1 MAAGYCVYISKSI
14 RKSLLRIPSPWIER
28 IGQALDVLSSDP
40 HIGEKMAGKLSD
52 CRKIRVWPYRII
64 YRLDKSRRVVEVLE
78 IGHRGSMSYK

>member
-1 MAAGYCVYISKSI
+1 MAAGYFVYISKSI